1 MKRRTLLLAMLG
13 GCLSPAWALQGGS
26 LVSVPASLVLD
37 AEASRQFRAWMMWVI
52 ADQVR
57 RGPNPRWQHRDCAGL
72 VRFAVNEAFAAH
84 DDRWRRANGA
94 LGVRLPAEPVLTD
107 AQRQMRNRWQ
117 QVGGGAGHFVTA
129 LGLVQENSRFI
140 GRDINLARPGDL
152 LFFDQGDDQ
161 HLMVWMGNA
170 ITYHT
175 GKVSPQDNGLRSVPV
190 RQLLQWKDT
199 RWQPHG
205 NNPNFVGVF
214 RLAFLSA

>member
-1 MKRRTLLLAMLG
+1 MRRRALLFTLPCGWAARG
-13 GCLSPAWALQGGS
+13 WALTGG
-26 LVSVPASLVLD
+26 LGQSVAADVLD
-37 AEASRQFRAWMMWVI
+37 TEASRQFRAWMMWVV
-52 ADQVR
+52 ADQIR

-72 VRFAVNEAFAAH
+72 VRFAVNEAFAVH
-84 DDRWRRANGA
+84 DTAWRQANGA
-94 LGVRLPAEPVLTD
+94 LGVRLPAEPALSP
-107 AQRQMRNRWQ
+107 AQRQWRNQWQ
-117 QVGGGAGHFVTA
+117 LVGGGTGHFVTA

-140 GRDINLARPGDL
+140 GQDLNLARPGDV

-170 ITYHT
+170 IAYHT
-175 GKVSPQDNGLRSVPV
+175 GRNTPHDNGLRAVPV

-199 RWQPHG
+199 RWQPKG